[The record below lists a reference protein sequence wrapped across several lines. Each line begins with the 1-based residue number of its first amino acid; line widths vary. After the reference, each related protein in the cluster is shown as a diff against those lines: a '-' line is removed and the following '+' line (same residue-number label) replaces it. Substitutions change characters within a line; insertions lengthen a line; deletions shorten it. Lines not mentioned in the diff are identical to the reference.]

1 MQEAEHTVLFLTRH
15 TMSSNP
21 PPSAAA
27 RPQPLPFSP
36 RTSSRAP
43 NATATPSRPRSLR
56 PAILAISIAAI
67 TATGA
72 YYGASLKTDQ
82 QAAESVRER
91 AAMTVDERLERL
103 RITRMRLERERKTLE
118 AKMDEVA
125 ARRRESDR
133 VAALRKTGSGEGGA
147 AGGNGEKG

>member
-1 MQEAEHTVLFLTRH
+1 
-15 TMSSNP
+15 MSSNP
-21 PPSAAA
+21 PPPSTSS
-27 RPQPLPFSP
+27 RPQPLPFSL
-36 RTSSRAP
+36 RTSTRAP
-43 NATATPSRPRSLR
+43 NAPAVPARPRSLR

-91 AAMTVDERLERL
+91 AAMSVDDRLDRL

-118 AKMDEVA
+118 AKMNEVA
-125 ARRRESDR
+125 ARRRESER
-133 VAALRKTGSGEGGA
+133 VLALRGVDAGEGSAVGA
-147 AGGNGEKG
+147 SGDKG

>member
-1 MQEAEHTVLFLTRH
+1 
-15 TMSSNP
+15 MSSNP
-21 PPSAAA
+21 PPPPTAP

-36 RTSSRAP
+36 RTSTRSS
-43 NATATPSRPRSLR
+43 NATTTAARPRALR

-91 AAMTVDERLERL
+91 AAMSVDERLERL
-103 RITRMRLERERKTLE
+103 NITRTRLERERKALE
-118 AKMDEVA
+118 SKMEEVST
-125 ARRRESDR
+125 RRRESER
-133 VAALRKTGSGEGGA
+133 VAALRGVGSGEGGA
-147 AGGNGEKG
+147 AGGNGENG